1 MVDRPLA
8 SHLLKIA
15 SSKPGGKPGSRH
27 MWGVNKNS
35 GRVTNYLIAFFL
47 PRPPTSAFL
56 HSRPSARMCSDLQ
69 RKENVLTVNQSA
81 KNKRKAV
88 CCYSALLCGAV
99 SNFCKIQ
106 LVLSISS
113 YSRPIVGFMDGQV
126 NTDFC
131 FPSLVLKQTS
141 GQLLNVRFLCVLPHF
156 FS

>member
-27 MWGVNKNS
+27 MWGVNENS

-47 PRPPTSAFL
+47 LPPSAFL
-56 HSRPSARMCSDLQ
+56 HSRPSERMCSDLQ
-69 RKENVLTVNQSA
+69 RKENVLTVNQSV

-88 CCYSALLCGAV
+88 GSYSALLCGVV
-99 SNFCKIQ
+99 SSFCKIQ

-113 YSRPIVGFMDGQV
+113 YSCPINGFMDG
-126 NTDFC
+126 
-131 FPSLVLKQTS
+131 
-141 GQLLNVRFLCVLPHF
+141 
-156 FS
+156 